1 MMMLRGV
8 AYEKVSIYREPNSG
22 DIEASR
28 GGRISDRPLPRTR
41 HEYGQFLLVALEV
54 RSNGCLVDEAP
65 QGAGSRKFT
74 P

>member
-1 MMMLRGV
+1 MKKSRFAESQIV
-8 AYEKVSIYREPNSG
+8 AIFT
-22 DIEASR
+22 ASR